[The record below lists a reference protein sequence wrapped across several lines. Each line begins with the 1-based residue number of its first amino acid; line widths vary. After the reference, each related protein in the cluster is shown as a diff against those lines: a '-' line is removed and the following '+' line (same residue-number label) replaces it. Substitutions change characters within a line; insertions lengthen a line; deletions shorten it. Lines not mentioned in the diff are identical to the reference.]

1 MEFYSHIKPDKKL
14 IDHLV
19 EVAELSEKYGGSRFA
34 EIHYILGISH
44 DFGKYTTFFQDRL
57 FEKKDWGCIA
67 NHAYISAIFGA
78 YLCKETLEE
87 NTAFFPLWVFSS
99 ILSHH
104 GDIKEI
110 NNKRYLMPLSSEV
123 SSKSKFE
130 LEFVHIKR
138 QLQNMHD
145 NLKYIMR
152 DYEKVSL
159 SKYVHL
165 FVTDDNV
172 VPETL
177 KYLKK
182 LAITFEDEPDENAF
196 WIHQHFYS
204 CLIAADKISASRI
217 TPVKD
222 LNGPLDLLMQQKE
235 TITKEKSHSKL
246 AKMRNDIFSEVQ
258 INIRKYSIDG
268 KFFSITAP
276 TGTGK
281 TFTGFFAAK
290 KLQEL
295 PGNKQRI
302 VYALPFTSIIDQNYD
317 DIYQLHSIISDF
329 EQNESRYIIKH
340 HHLANME
347 YTNEEEDYRKDQAE
361 LLIENW
367 NSGIII
373 TTFVQLLETMIGVR
387 NRMLKKYHV
396 LTNSIILLDEVQAIP
411 LEYYRLVE
419 YAFKKLTEVFGCII
433 ILMTAT
439 KPMIFSNTIDLLD
452 NPEQYFTQ
460 LDRTYICPDMN
471 KITVQQFCNQFLDTM
486 DNEKSYLIVANT
498 INQSLAIFKELHKKV
513 ASDKLYYLSTNIIPK
528 QRREILAELKEVLAK
543 RKVILVSTQV
553 VEAGVN
559 LDFDEVIRDL
569 APIDSIIQCAGRCNR
584 EGKKEE
590 GKVKVTCMV
599 DSSGKSYASRIYRNV
614 IINITA
620 ELLRDKTEIKESQYS
635 TLIEEYYTKICSG
648 KVSMQESDDLI
659 KAICNMNFDKETGV
673 GQFSLVDSRSN
684 YVDLFIEYD
693 DEASNLLCQLE
704 EAMKISDE
712 KIRRELVKSIRK
724 DMLQYTIS
732 IPDKYAPR
740 YNLREIGKTGL
751 LVLDRGNLP
760 FNYDIEAKTGLK
772 RDEEFDMMCF

>member
-217 TPVKD
+217 TPV
-222 LNGPLDLLMQQKE
+222 
-235 TITKEKSHSKL
+235 
-246 AKMRNDIFSEVQ
+246 
-258 INIRKYSIDG
+258 
-268 KFFSITAP
+268 
-276 TGTGK
+276 
-281 TFTGFFAAK
+281 
-290 KLQEL
+290 
-295 PGNKQRI
+295 
-302 VYALPFTSIIDQNYD
+302 
-317 DIYQLHSIISDF
+317 
-329 EQNESRYIIKH
+329 
-340 HHLANME
+340 
-347 YTNEEEDYRKDQAE
+347 
-361 LLIENW
+361 
-367 NSGIII
+367 
-373 TTFVQLLETMIGVR
+373 
-387 NRMLKKYHV
+387 
-396 LTNSIILLDEVQAIP
+396 
-411 LEYYRLVE
+411 
-419 YAFKKLTEVFGCII
+419 
-433 ILMTAT
+433 
-439 KPMIFSNTIDLLD
+439 
-452 NPEQYFTQ
+452 
-460 LDRTYICPDMN
+460 
-471 KITVQQFCNQFLDTM
+471 
-486 DNEKSYLIVANT
+486 
-498 INQSLAIFKELHKKV
+498 
-513 ASDKLYYLSTNIIPK
+513 
-528 QRREILAELKEVLAK
+528 
-543 RKVILVSTQV
+543 
-553 VEAGVN
+553 
-559 LDFDEVIRDL
+559 
-569 APIDSIIQCAGRCNR
+569 
-584 EGKKEE
+584 
-590 GKVKVTCMV
+590 
-599 DSSGKSYASRIYRNV
+599 
-614 IINITA
+614 
-620 ELLRDKTEIKESQYS
+620 
-635 TLIEEYYTKICSG
+635 
-648 KVSMQESDDLI
+648 
-659 KAICNMNFDKETGV
+659 
-673 GQFSLVDSRSN
+673 
-684 YVDLFIEYD
+684 
-693 DEASNLLCQLE
+693 
-704 EAMKISDE
+704 
-712 KIRRELVKSIRK
+712 
-724 DMLQYTIS
+724 
-732 IPDKYAPR
+732 
-740 YNLREIGKTGL
+740 
-751 LVLDRGNLP
+751 
-760 FNYDIEAKTGLK
+760 
-772 RDEEFDMMCF
+772 